1 MTDLH
6 TQLQAGLAGSYTLER
21 ELGRGGMATVFL
33 AQDLKHD
40 RPVALKV
47 LHPELAQSL
56 GPERFLREIKLA
68 ARLQH
73 PHILTVLD
81 SGETGGRLWF
91 TMPFVEGES
100 LRDRLRRERQLPV
113 EDALRI
119 AREAAQ
125 ALQYAHSHGVIHR
138 DVKPENI
145 LLLSDDGNTLVA
157 DFGIA
162 RGLGSGSDEK
172 LTETGLVVG
181 TPAYMSPEQAAGDR
195 GLDARTDVYSLAA
208 VLYEMLAGQPPFSGA
223 TTQAMLVRRL
233 TEPAPSVRSTR
244 PNVPDGADQAIRKAL
259 SPVAADRFGTML
271 QFGQAL
277 QAAAVQAAAAQAAAA
292 PTSSA
297 PPTVVTTP
305 TSATAQASTEQ
316 RVESPVQRRKMPVAA
331 TALLMGILIGL
342 GVLFAWRRAAG
353 PSAGTNGPM
362 RLAVLPF
369 ENLGDSADAYFAS
382 GVADA
387 VRGKLTALPQL
398 QVIARGSSV
407 QYAGSSKLPRQIATE
422 LGVQYLLT
430 GTVRWA
436 KSADGT
442 SRVQVSPELVQV
454 SGDGAAASKWQQSFE
469 APLSDVFKVQADI
482 AGQVA
487 QAMRVALPGA
497 AQERLAAAPTRDPAA
512 YDAFLRARAATGGG
526 ASNSPPELRRSIAQ
540 YEEAV
545 RLDST
550 FADAW
555 AELAVNLV
563 LLYANSSPSQEV
575 AQKALA
581 AAKRAIAVDPSGA
594 VGHIALGRYYLV
606 VDGDAARA
614 ATELETALKA
624 APGDATALAVLGTV
638 NRSLG
643 RYEKALGYARSAY
656 ALDPRSSSRA
666 GQVAWTLLWMRRP
679 AEAQPIA
686 ERARA
691 LTPTSLSL
699 TERLAMVS
707 LSEGD
712 VAGARRI
719 VAGATEVSRAD
730 LAEYMSNYWDLG
742 WVLDDSTQG
751 LVLSLGPE
759 AFDDDPA
766 AMGIVRAQIY
776 GWRGDHAA
784 SRAWGDSAQ
793 RYFTQHLRE
802 TPNDAQRHVI
812 RGLALAYAGRRDEA
826 VAEGQRGVALLP
838 IEKDAETGPYFVH
851 QLARIYLHTGQPEK
865 ALDQLEKVMSVP
877 YYLSPAWLRIDP
889 EFAPLRGNPRFERLA
904 RGTT

>member
-1 MTDLH
+1 MTDLQA
-6 TQLQAGLAGSYTLER
+6 QLQEGLSGRYSIER

-47 LHPELAQSL
+47 LHPELANSL

-81 SGETGGRLWF
+81 SGETNGRLWF
-91 TMPFVEGES
+91 TMPFVEGQS

-138 DVKPENI
+138 DIKPEN
-145 LLLSDDGNTLVA
+145 LLLTDDGNTLVA

-162 RGLGSGSDEK
+162 RGLTSGSEEK

-195 GLDARTDVYSLAA
+195 ALDARTDIYSLAA
-208 VLYEMLAGQPPFSGA
+208 VLYEMLIGEPPFSGA
-223 TTQAMLVRRL
+223 TMQAMIVKRL
-233 TEPAPSVRSTR
+233 TEPPPSARSVRANLPES
-244 PNVPDGADQAIRKAL
+244 VDQAIRKAL
-259 SPVAADRFGTML
+259 APVVADRFSTMA

-277 QAAAVQAAAAQAAAA
+277 EGGMAVGRYGGRVEGRDAETARAAGAVGTAQTVATARVAEAA
-292 PTSSA
+292 P
-297 PPTVVTTP
+297 
-305 TSATAQASTEQ
+305 
-316 RVESPVQRRKMPVAA
+316 RRRKIPVAA
-331 TALLMGILIGL
+331 TALVLGLLIGL
-342 GVLFAWRRAAG
+342 GVLFAWRRAIGNGSGDA
-353 PSAGTNGPM
+353 NGPA

-369 ENLGDSADAYFAS
+369 ENLGDSADAYFAA
-382 GVADA
+382 GVSDA
-387 VRGKLTALPQL
+387 VRGKLTELSQI
-398 QVIARGSSV
+398 QVIARGSSL
-407 QYAGSSKLPRQIATE
+407 QYAGTRKTPREIAVE
-422 LGVQYLLT
+422 LGVPYLLT

-436 KSADGT
+436 KNADGT
-442 SRVQVSPELVQV
+442 SRVQVSPELVEV
-454 SGDGAAASKWQQSFE
+454 SGQGAAASKWQQSFE
-469 APLSDVFKVQADI
+469 APLTDVFKLQADI

-497 AQERLAAAPTRDPAA
+497 AQERLASAPTQDPAA

-526 ASNSPPELRRSIAQ
+526 ASNSPADLRRSIAQ

-550 FADAW
+550 FAQAW
-555 AELAVNLV
+555 TELSVNLV
-563 LLYANSSPSQEV
+563 LLYANSTPTQEL
-575 AQKALA
+575 AQRALA
-581 AAKRAIAVDPSGA
+581 AAKRAIALDPRGA
-594 VGHIALGRYYLV
+594 PGHAALGRYHLV
-606 VDGDAARA
+606 VDNDAARA
-614 ATELETALKA
+614 ASELETALKA
-624 APGDATALAVLGTV
+624 APGDATALSVLGTV

-643 RYEKALGYARSAY
+643 KYEKALGYARSAY
-656 ALDPRSSSRA
+656 ALDPRSSNRA
-666 GQVAWTLLWMRRP
+666 NQVAWTLLWLRRP
-679 AEAQPIA
+679 AEARPIA

-691 LTPTSLSL
+691 LAPTSPSI
-699 TERLAMVS
+699 TERLAMIS

-712 VAGARRI
+712 LEGARRI
-719 VAGATEVSRAD
+719 IDGATELSRAD
-730 LAEYMSNYWDLG
+730 LAAYMSLYWDLG
-742 WVLDDSTQG
+742 WVLDHSTQR

-759 AFDDDPA
+759 AFDDDTA
-766 AMGIVRAQIY
+766 AATTVRAEIY
-776 GWRGDHAA
+776 GWRGDRAA

-793 RYFTQHLRE
+793 RYYAHNLRE

-812 RGLALAYAGRRDEA
+812 RGLALAYAGKRDEA
-826 VAEGQRGVALLP
+826 VAEGERGVALIP
-838 IEKDAETGPYFVH
+838 IEKDGETGAYLAH
-851 QLARIYLHTGQPEK
+851 QLARIYLHSGQPEK

-889 EFAPLRGNPRFERLA
+889 EFASLRGNPRFEKLI
-904 RGTT
+904 G